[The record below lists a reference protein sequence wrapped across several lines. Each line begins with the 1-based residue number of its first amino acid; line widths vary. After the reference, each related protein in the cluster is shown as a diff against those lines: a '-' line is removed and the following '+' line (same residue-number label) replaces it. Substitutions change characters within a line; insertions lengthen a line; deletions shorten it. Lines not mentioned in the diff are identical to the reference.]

1 MTALEMA
8 GVVAGYGDARVLD
21 GVSLSVADG
30 EMVCLIGPN
39 GAGKS
44 TCLKVVMGLLPW
56 TGGEVRLGGVPVPS
70 GGAPDGGRA
79 ALGYVPQVRNTFPS
93 LSVRENL
100 LVMTPRQWSRATAE
114 RRVGELL
121 GDFPQLAEMS
131 GRSAALLSGGER
143 QLLALAMALVR
154 RPAVLLL
161 DEPSAALSPLAAN
174 QVFEI
179 VARLKEGGIGVL
191 VVEQNAR
198 LALAVSDR
206 CYVLEAGR
214 VALEGPASRL
224 LDDPRLGALYL
235 GGDLPHDHGPSE
247 YLEGGPAE
255 GDARRASA
263 AATRPGSAGES

>member
-56 TGGEVRLGGVPVPS
+56 TEGEVRLGGVPVPS

-100 LVMTPRQWSRATAE
+100 LVMTPRQWPRATAE

-121 GDFPQLAEMS
+121 GVHLPVP
-131 GRSAALLSGGER
+131 RR
-143 QLLALAMALVR
+143 QRRGVEARHHPPHVR
-154 RPAVLLL
+154 RQQQGQRNHDAQQPL
-161 DEPSAALSPLAAN
+161 DEPQGLAH
-174 QVFEI
+174 F
-179 VARLKEGGIGVL
+179 G
-191 VVEQNAR
+191 
-198 LALAVSDR
+198 
-206 CYVLEAGR
+206 
-214 VALEGPASRL
+214 L
-224 LDDPRLGALYL
+224 LHWKTSSMRT
-235 GGDLPHDHGPSE
+235 PS
-247 YLEGGPAE
+247 
-255 GDARRASA
+255 ASA
-263 AATRPGSAGES
+263 MRNPSSSDGA